1 MREVHFELPA
11 DKIYINFTEPEDV
24 TDKIFPEEYMSQ
36 PSDIE
41 VKLLNRYNIDDYL
54 QPTNFVQ

>member
-11 DKIYINFTEPEDV
+11 DKIDINFTGPEDV
-24 TDKIFPEEYMSQ
+24 TDRIFPEEYMSQ